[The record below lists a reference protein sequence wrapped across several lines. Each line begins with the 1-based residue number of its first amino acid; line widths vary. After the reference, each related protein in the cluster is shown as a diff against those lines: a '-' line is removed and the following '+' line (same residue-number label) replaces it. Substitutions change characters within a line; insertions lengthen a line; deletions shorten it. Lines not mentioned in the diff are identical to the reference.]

1 MEDVVA
7 RRTPKTACLIAAWA
21 AFLFS
26 SRALFGLDTR
36 DLKPVPKP
44 PVIDGKL
51 DPGEWDE
58 AFKMTNF
65 KTFEPDYGKD
75 PSQKTEGYFLYDA
88 ENFYFAFR
96 CYDTEPAKI
105 KASINKRDNMFS
117 DDFVGIII
125 DTYNTMQ
132 SGYGFLVNPLGIQ
145 GDGMM
150 NVNGNLQ
157 PDQDFV
163 WYSKG
168 QIDDKGYTVEY
179 RIPLQS
185 IRFPSGKTITMRLGF
200 FRQFVRTSEVASAPP
215 LSPEKGSIIAQ
226 TQPISVTGLK
236 FKRVVEILPAVT
248 HSNKLAIQDGVLKRD
263 ERTTDLSLTG
273 KVGLTSDLTLD
284 AAINPDFSQ
293 VESDAGQVDINLRYA
308 LFFPEKR
315 PFFLEGNEIFQFAGN
330 TEEAP
335 LIAMTHTRTIVDPVF
350 GFKLTGKLGV
360 TNTIAAVY
368 AQDYQPDGGTD
379 EHPDFSIFRL
389 KHALKEDSY
398 IGGFYTARDVR
409 GGFNRVV
416 GGDGRIRLSQ
426 TSVAAFHLFGSFTKV
441 PGDRDVNGGHALA
454 LDYVLDNR
462 KISLDIGYQDISA
475 DFQVDTGFLER
486 TGLRRLAAFGMY
498 RFYPKSKF
506 FQRIEPFYWSYH
518 LYDTGSN
525 MPETFNLVS
534 LRFQLP
540 ATTQIRFDGILAN
553 EVYEGRRF
561 GRSGFGF
568 QFNSQ
573 LTKKIFI
580 NGRYRRAGA
589 IYYDPEAPYQG
600 DGNRASVALEYQ
612 PTEQF
617 DFMLDLTYSDFYRRS
632 DKAKIYEYTILRSFN
647 TFQFNKYLFL
657 RGILEYNTYR
667 KRLTLDTLASF
678 TYIPGTVV
686 YVGYGSA
693 FEKIRWTGDEYLDS
707 HRFLETK
714 RGFFFKVSY
723 LWRW

>member
-1 MEDVVA
+1 VA
-7 RRTPKTACLIAAWA
+7 HRTPKIACLIAAWA
-21 AFLFS
+21 AFLFLS
-26 SRALFGLDTR
+26 KALFALETR

-65 KTFEPDYGKD
+65 KTFQPDYGKE

-96 CYDTEPAKI
+96 CYDTEPSKI

-117 DDFVGIII
+117 DDFVGIVI

-157 PDQDFV
+157 GDQDFV

-185 IRFPSGKTITMRLGF
+185 IRFPNGKTITMRLGF

-248 HSNKLAIQDGVLKRD
+248 YSNKLAHQDGVLKRD
-263 ERTTDLSLTG
+263 ERTTDLGLTG
-273 KVGLTSDLTLD
+273 KVGITTDLTLD
-284 AAINPDFSQ
+284 TAINPDFSQ

-308 LFFPEKR
+308 LYYPEKR

-335 LIAMTHTRTIVDPVF
+335 LIAMIHTRTIVDPVF

-360 TNTIAAVY
+360 TNTIAAIY
-368 AQDYQPDGGTD
+368 AQDYQPDGETD

-389 KHALKEDSY
+389 KHALKDDSY

-426 TSVAAFHLFGSFTKV
+426 TSVASFHLFGSFTKV

-462 KISLDIGYQDISA
+462 KVSLDIGYQDISA
-475 DFQVDTGFLER
+475 DFKVDTGFLER
-486 TGLRRLAAFGMY
+486 TELRRLAGFAMY

-506 FQRIEPFYWSYH
+506 FQRIEPFYWCYH
-518 LYDTGSN
+518 LYDTASN
-525 MPETFNLVS
+525 LLETFNLFT

-540 ATTQIRFDGILAN
+540 ASTQFRLEGILAN
-553 EVYEGRRF
+553 EVYEGRQF
-561 GRSGFGF
+561 GKSGLGF
-568 QFNSQ
+568 QLNSQ
-573 LTKKIFI
+573 LTKKVYIEA
-580 NGRYRRAGA
+580 RYRHKGT

-600 DGNRASVALEYQ
+600 DGNVATAAFEYQ

-632 DKAKIYEYTILRSFN
+632 DKAKIYDYTILRSFN
-647 TFQFNKYLFL
+647 TFQINKYLFL

-667 KRLTLDTLASF
+667 KRMTLDTLVSF

-707 HRFLETK
+707 NRFLETK

>member
-1 MEDVVA
+1 
-7 RRTPKTACLIAAWA
+7 
-21 AFLFS
+21 
-26 SRALFGLDTR
+26 
-36 DLKPVPKP
+36 
-44 PVIDGKL
+44 
-51 DPGEWDE
+51 
-58 AFKMTNF
+58 
-65 KTFEPDYGKD
+65 
-75 PSQKTEGYFLYDA
+75 
-88 ENFYFAFR
+88 
-96 CYDTEPAKI
+96 
-105 KASINKRDNMFS
+105 
-117 DDFVGIII
+117 
-125 DTYNTMQ
+125 
-132 SGYGFLVNPLGIQ
+132 
-145 GDGMM
+145 
-150 NVNGNLQ
+150 
-157 PDQDFV
+157 
-163 WYSKG
+163 
-168 QIDDKGYTVEY
+168 
-179 RIPLQS
+179 
-185 IRFPSGKTITMRLGF
+185 
-200 FRQFVRTSEVASAPP
+200 
-215 LSPEKGSIIAQ
+215 
-226 TQPISVTGLK
+226 
-236 FKRVVEILPAVT
+236 
-248 HSNKLAIQDGVLKRD
+248 LAIQDGVLERD

-273 KVGLTSDLTLD
+273 KVGITSDLTLD

-350 GFKLTGKLGV
+350 GFKMTGKLGV
-360 TNTIAAVY
+360 TNTIAAIY
-368 AQDYQPDGGTD
+368 AQDNQPDGETD

-426 TSVAAFHLFGSFTKV
+426 TSVAAFHLFGSFTKN

-454 LDYVLDNR
+454 VDYVLDNR
-462 KISLDIGYQDISA
+462 KVSLDIGYQDIST
-475 DFQVDTGFLER
+475 DFQVDTGFVYR

-518 LYDTGSN
+518 LYDTNSN
-525 MPETFNLVS
+525 MLETFNLFTV
-534 LRFQLP
+534 RFQLP
-540 ATTQIRFDGILAN
+540 ATTQVRFDGILAN

-561 GRSGFGF
+561 GTSGLGF

-573 LTKKIFI
+573 LTKKIFF
-580 NGRYRRAGA
+580 NGRYRRAGG

-600 DGNRASVALEYQ
+600 DGNRASAAVEYQ

-632 DKAKIYEYTILRSFN
+632 DKAKIYDYTIFRSFN
-647 TFQFNKYLFL
+647 TFQINKYLFV

-667 KRLTLDTLASF
+667 KRMTLDTLVSF

>member
-7 RRTPKTACLIAAWA
+7 HRTPKTACLIAAWA

-26 SRALFGLDTR
+26 SRALFGLETR

-58 AFKMTNF
+58 ALKMTNF
-65 KTFEPDYGKD
+65 KTFQPDYGKD

-96 CYDTEPAKI
+96 CFDTEPAKI

-117 DDFVGIII
+117 DDFVGIVI

-150 NVNGNLQ
+150 SVNGNLQ
-157 PDQDFV
+157 GDQDFI

-168 QIDDKGYTVEY
+168 QIDDQGYTVEY

-273 KVGLTSDLTLD
+273 KVGITSDLTLD

-308 LFFPEKR
+308 LYFPEKR

-335 LIAMTHTRTIVDPVF
+335 LIAMIHTRTIVDPVF
-350 GFKLTGKLGV
+350 GFKLSGKLGV
-360 TNTIAAVY
+360 TNTIAAIY
-368 AQDYQPDGGTD
+368 AQDYQPDGETD

-389 KHALKEDSY
+389 KHALKDDSY
-398 IGGFYTARDVR
+398 IGGIYTARDVR

-454 LDYVLDNR
+454 VDYVLDNR
-462 KISLDIGYQDISA
+462 KVSLDIGYQDIST
-475 DFQVDTGFLER
+475 DFQVDTGFVYR
-486 TGLRRLAAFGMY
+486 TGLRRLAGFAMY

-518 LYDTGSN
+518 LYDTNSN
-525 MPETFNLVS
+525 MLETFNLFTV
-534 LRFQLP
+534 RFQLP
-540 ATTQIRFDGILAN
+540 ATTQVRFDGILAN

-561 GRSGFGF
+561 GTSGLGF

-573 LTKKIFI
+573 LTKKIFF
-580 NGRYRRAGA
+580 NGRYRRAGG

-600 DGNRASVALEYQ
+600 DGNRASAAVEYQ

-632 DKAKIYEYTILRSFN
+632 DKAKIYDYTIFRSFN

-667 KRLTLDTLASF
+667 KRMTLDTLISF

>member
-7 RRTPKTACLIAAWA
+7 HRTPKTACLIAAWA
-21 AFLFS
+21 VFLFS
-26 SRALFGLDTR
+26 SKALFALETR
-36 DLKPVPKP
+36 ELKPVAKA

-51 DPGEWDE
+51 DPGEWEE

-65 KTFEPDYGKD
+65 KTFQPDYGKD

-117 DDFVGIII
+117 DDFVGIVI

-157 PDQDFV
+157 GDQDFV

-168 QIDDKGYTVEY
+168 QIDDQGYTVEY

-248 HSNKLAIQDGVLKRD
+248 HGNKLAIQDGVLKRY

-273 KVGLTSDLTLD
+273 KVGITTDLTLD
-284 AAINPDFSQ
+284 TAINPDFSQ
-293 VESDAGQVDINLRYA
+293 VESDAGQVDVNLRYA
-308 LFFPEKR
+308 LFYPEKR

-335 LIAMTHTRTIVDPVF
+335 LSAMIHTRTIVDPVF
-350 GFKLTGKLGV
+350 GFKMTGKLGV
-360 TNTIAAVY
+360 TNTIAAIY
-368 AQDYQPDGGTD
+368 AQDNQPDGETD

-441 PGDRDVNGGHALA
+441 PGDRDVNGGHALG

-462 KISLDIGYQDISA
+462 KVSLDLGYQDISR
-475 DFQVDTGFLER
+475 DFQVDTGFVYR
-486 TGLRRLAAFGMY
+486 TELRRLAAFGMY

-525 MPETFNLVS
+525 MLETFNLFTV
-534 LRFQLP
+534 RFQLP
-540 ATTQIRFDGILAN
+540 ATTQVRFDGILAN

-561 GRSGFGF
+561 GKSGLGF

-573 LTKKIFI
+573 LTKKIFF
-580 NGRYRRAGA
+580 NGRYRRAGS

-600 DGNRASVALEYQ
+600 DGNRASAAVEYQ

-617 DFMLDLTYSDFYRRS
+617 DFVLDLTYSDFYRRS
-632 DKAKIYEYTILRSFN
+632 DKAKIYDYTIFRSFN

-667 KRLTLDTLASF
+667 KRMTLDTLISF

-686 YVGYGSA
+686 YIGYGSA

-714 RGFFFKVSY
+714 RGVFFKVSY